1 MKKNIF
7 ILLVLN
13 MLSVF
18 SQSVS
23 PQIINSAGGGGPV
36 GVSGMEVYYNIGEPL
51 STTIG
56 NGNNVITQGFLQP
69 HIVGEFGLTA
79 SAFITPAS
87 CADKADGSISV
98 SANLSGVAK
107 PENFKISYYWN
118 STAICSSPETCSTV
132 SNLPAGTYS
141 VLIVSNYIGSGN
153 ALPNDTVALNDIVV
167 NGSSEPCQVIVYN
180 GVSPNGDGMN
190 DVFYIENIESFTE
203 NKVEIFNRWGQK
215 LSEIKH
221 YDNITHF
228 WKGTIGAGGELAPSG
243 TYFYV
248 IDLGNGTAP
257 IKGWLE
263 LTSHK

>member
-1 MKKNIF
+1 
-7 ILLVLN
+7 

-23 PQIINSAGGGGPV
+23 PQVINSAGGGGAV
-36 GVSGMEVYYNIGEPL
+36 GTSGMEVYYNIGEPL
-51 STTIG
+51 HTTIS
-56 NGNNVITQGFLQP
+56 NGNDVITQGFLQP
-69 HIVGEFGLTA
+69 DIVGEFGLTA

-87 CADKADGSISV
+87 CADKTDGAINIS
-98 SANLSGVAK
+98 ARLSGVAN
-107 PENFKISYYWN
+107 PGNFKISYYWN
-118 STAICSSPETCSTV
+118 STAVCSSATTCSTV
-132 SNLPAGTYS
+132 ANLPAGTYS
-141 VLIVSNYIGSGN
+141 VLVVSNYTGSGN
-153 ALPNDTVALNDIVV
+153 ALPNDTVIINDIIVS
-167 NGSSEPCQVIVYN
+167 GSSEPCQITVYN

-190 DVFYIENIESFTE
+190 DFFYIENIGAFTE

-221 YDNITHF
+221 YDNTTNF
-228 WKGTIGAGGELAPSG
+228 WKGTIGAGNELAPSG